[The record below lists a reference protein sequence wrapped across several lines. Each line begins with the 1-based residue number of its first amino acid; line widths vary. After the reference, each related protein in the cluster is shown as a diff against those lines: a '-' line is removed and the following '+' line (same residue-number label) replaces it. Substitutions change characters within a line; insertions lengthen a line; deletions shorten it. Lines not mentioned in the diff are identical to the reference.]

1 MILFLELSVNV
12 ILSVIITT
20 IFIAMIICMTVLA
33 SCFGSLWVT
42 KTAGRLKLQV
52 RTCARAM
59 IRARAIGILFVSLE
73 LASFPWIPRPFC

>member
-1 MILFLELSVNV
+1 MILFLEFSVNV

-20 IFIAMIICMTVLA
+20 IFIAMIICVTVFIDIA

-52 RTCARAM
+52 RTCGM
-59 IRARAIGILFVSLE
+59 CS
-73 LASFPWIPRPFC
+73 